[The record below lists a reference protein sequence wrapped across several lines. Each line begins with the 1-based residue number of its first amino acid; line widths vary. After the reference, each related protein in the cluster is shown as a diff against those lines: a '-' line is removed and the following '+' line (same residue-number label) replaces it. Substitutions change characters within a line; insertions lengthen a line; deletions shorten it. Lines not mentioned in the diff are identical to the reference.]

1 MYDGEIY
8 DDVNLTKR
16 KTITNGVKY
25 DFYIYNMLS
34 LEKKFSNKKFGKG
47 ETVISQI
54 KDYKLQDEES
64 GELLDVKLKCSKKL
78 DDSLEG
84 LESNESKEI
93 FKKCIDELEK
103 RGLTKVSSK

>member
-47 ETVISQI
+47 ESVINQI
-54 KDYKLQDEES
+54 KDYKLQCEET
-64 GELLDVKLKCSKKL
+64 GELLDVKLRCSKKL
-78 DDSLEG
+78 DDSLDG
-84 LESNESKEI
+84 IDPSESK
-93 FKKCIDELEK
+93 KVLNKCLKELEK
-103 RGLTKVSSK
+103 KGMVRG

>member
-34 LEKKFSNKKFGKG
+34 LEKKFSN
-47 ETVISQI
+47 T
-54 KDYKLQDEES
+54 
-64 GELLDVKLKCSKKL
+64 
-78 DDSLEG
+78 
-84 LESNESKEI
+84 
-93 FKKCIDELEK
+93 FKVGDEL
-103 RGLTKVSSK
+103 